1 MLSSLTALCLC
12 VSLLTDGKNSF
23 LCFFQYPV
31 VAFDEW
37 SSVTNPF
44 THIQHGQLRV
54 LLAMG
59 LEEQVIL
66 CTITSDCI
74 IHQIYVTNV
83 CLDLLGGCQS
93 CWRICFL
100 FCLFILGLKY

>member
-1 MLSSLTALCLC
+1 MVLLLSSLSELCLC
-12 VSLLTDGKNSF
+12 VSLLTDGKNGF

-54 LLAMG
+54 LLAIG

-66 CTITSDCI
+66 CTITLDCI
-74 IHQIYVTNV
+74 SQQIYVT
-83 CLDLLGGCQS
+83 
-93 CWRICFL
+93 
-100 FCLFILGLKY
+100 

>member
-1 MLSSLTALCLC
+1 MLLLPSLTALCLC

-66 CTITSDCI
+66 CTITLDCI
-74 IHQIYVTNV
+74 SQQIYVTNV
-83 CLDLLGGCQS
+83 YFGGCQS
-93 CWRICFL
+93 CWRISFL

>member
-1 MLSSLTALCLC
+1 M
-12 VSLLTDGKNSF
+12 SLLTLLGKNGF

-74 IHQIYVTNV
+74 SQQIV
-83 CLDLLGGCQS
+83 CDQ
-93 CWRICFL
+93 
-100 FCLFILGLKY
+100 CLFGSLGRMPEGFFFVYLY